1 MKRIFPVAA
10 QRIALMLA
18 LSSVAAVP
26 AIASERNWKLDA
38 DHSTARILLGSNA
51 VNIGVARVGGNVK
64 LDTAEPTNSTLDLSI
79 DPAGG
84 KLISFSSQRETM
96 TPDGKLEVVGDLM
109 LQRLVP
115 KTYLNV
121 GEDYYGPVYGELS
134 LQTVMREITFV
145 LPMHNLRMHN
155 RGEKAEI
162 TAEARIFRENF
173 PELFAAVNDVNWQP
187 VILDKACEMP
197 PPSEGYAG
205 AACTGTVVAPD
216 RGADFAQVGE
226 DYHGFESAAPK
237 GNLMTIVLNLRL
249 TVENPDQV
257 IASKLR

>member
-1 MKRIFPVAA
+1 MKRILPVAA

-18 LSSVAAVP
+18 LSSFAAVP

-84 KLISFSSQRETM
+84 KLISFWSQLATM
-96 TPDGKLEVVGDLM
+96 TPDGKLEVIGDLT
-109 LQRLVP
+109 LQRLVREV
-115 KTYLNV
+115 YLNA
-121 GEDYYGPVYGELS
+121 GEDYYGPVYGELT
-134 LQTVMREITFV
+134 LQTVTREVTFV
-145 LPMHNLRMHN
+145 LPMHN

-187 VILDKACEMP
+187 VVLDKACEMP

-216 RGADFAQVGE
+216 RGAAFAQVGE

-237 GNLMTIVLNLRL
+237 GNLVTIVLKLHL
-249 TVENPDQV
+249 TRENHEQ
-257 IASKLR
+257 AMTARKLR